1 MGMGAAWRQALSCE
15 PLEWFWR
22 MLTYWECRRFC
33 QEAALSPL
41 QGRPAAGVPV
51 PLFEQL
57 MAARIGH
64 LLARYLCYAKA
75 EDKCRSEELG
85 SVPSS

>member
-51 PLFEQL
+51 PLL
-57 MAARIGH
+57 NN
-64 LLARYLCYAKA
+64 
-75 EDKCRSEELG
+75 
-85 SVPSS
+85 